1 MWALTLRESAGSST
15 LALRE
20 NIDAKDVKPKHFE
33 EAMKKVKSSILNED
47 IQKYRDIEN
56 GYIKTARSI
65 SAKDKEKS
73 YLADPSKMFK

>member
-1 MWALTLRESAGSST
+1 MSALTLRESAGSTT

-20 NIDAKDVKPKHFE
+20 NIDAKDVKLKHFE

-73 YLADPSKMFK
+73 YFG

>member
-1 MWALTLRESAGSST
+1 
-15 LALRE
+15 
-20 NIDAKDVKPKHFE
+20 
-33 EAMKKVKSSILNED
+33 MKKVKSSILNED

-73 YLADPSKMFK
+73 YFG